1 MELRPWSSSELH
13 AAGDPKRVGV
23 KASGYPNALDYTG
36 YVAMHVACL
45 GAFWTGVSR
54 TDLILC
60 FVSYVVRMFGLVAG
74 YHRYFSHKAFKATRG
89 TQFVLGLLGTLT
101 GQKGVLWWAAHH
113 RFHHRYSDTPRDVH
127 SPVTRSFLYS
137 HSGWFLDKNNRDT
150 DYTLVTDL
158 VKFPELVWLNKRNV
172 VIVAAYAIGIFAFFG
187 WSGLVWGFF
196 ISTVLLWHAVHGIG
210 SFGHRFGGYRRFA
223 TPDNSRNKWF
233 LALVMLGEGWHN
245 NHHYFPASARQGMV
259 WWEIDVAYYILRL
272 LHRLGR
278 VTYLNLPPAYD
289 DVAKSGMQKHMQRFK
304 QWLVDLRMNLE
315 QRIDAFGR
323 ELALHEEALL
333 LQFAESKQAIQEH
346 LDRFDDSV
354 SVQVLHDPEQLKQTY
369 GALERD
375 VGAEIARLTEKL
387 PCGADIAARFQQ
399 SIKTDMRAQVVR
411 APFGNLFVDAAV
423 YADLA
428 ARTATAVSLPVGS

>member
-1 MELRPWSSSELH
+1 MEIRPWSSSESR
-13 AAGDPKRVGV
+13 ATGAPARIGV
-23 KASGYPNALDYTG
+23 KASGYPNALDYAG
-36 YVAMHVACL
+36 YIAMHLACL

-54 TDLILC
+54 TDLVLC
-60 FVSYVVRMFGLVAG
+60 LVSYVVRMFGLVAG

-89 TQFVLGLLGTLT
+89 TQFALGLLGTLT

-158 VKFPELVWLNKRNV
+158 VKFPELVWLNKWNT
-172 VIVAAYAIGIFAFFG
+172 VIVTAYAAAIFVFFG

-233 LALVMLGEGWHN
+233 LGLIMLGEGWHN

-259 WWEIDVAYYILRL
+259 WWEIDMTYYVLRL

-289 DVAKSGMQKHMQRFK
+289 EVQKSGMQKHLQRFK
-304 QWLVDLRMNLE
+304 QWVIDLRMSLE
-315 QRIDAFGR
+315 QRIDTFGR
-323 ELALHEEALL
+323 DLALRDDASLL
-333 LQFAESKQAIQEH
+333 RLAESKQAIQER
-346 LDRFDDSV
+346 LDEFDDAV
-354 SVQVLHDPEQLKQTY
+354 SAQVLRNPQQLKHTY
-369 GALERD
+369 AALERD
-375 VGAEIARLTEKL
+375 VFTDIAQLTAKL
-387 PCGADIAARFQQ
+387 PCGVDTAVRLQHALKSELR
-399 SIKTDMRAQVVR
+399 TQVVR
-411 APFGNLFVDAAV
+411 APFGHLFVDTAV
-423 YADLA
+423 YAMLSSEA
-428 ARTATAVSLPVGS
+428 ARVATLPVRS

>member
-1 MELRPWSSSELH
+1 MELRPWSSSELRS
-13 AAGDPKRVGV
+13 AGGPTRVGV
-23 KASGYPNALDYTG
+23 KASGYPNALDYVG
-36 YVAMHVACL
+36 YSAMHLACL

-54 TDLILC
+54 TDLVLF

-89 TQFVLGLLGTLT
+89 MQFALGLLGTLT

-137 HSGWFLDKNNRDT
+137 HSGWFLDKSNRDT

-158 VKFPELVWLNKRNV
+158 VKYPELVWLNKWNV
-172 VIVAAYAIGIFAFFG
+172 VIVTAYAVGIFAFFG

-233 LALVMLGEGWHN
+233 LGLVMLGEGWHN

-259 WWEIDVAYYILRL
+259 WWEIDIAYYVLRL

-289 DVAKSGMQKHMQRFK
+289 EVQKSGMQKHMQRFK
-304 QWLVDLRMNLE
+304 QWLVDLRMSLE
-315 QRIDAFGR
+315 QQLDAFGR
-323 ELALHEEALL
+323 ELGLRDEARL
-333 LQFAESKQAIQEH
+333 LQLAQCKQAIQEH
-346 LDRFDDSV
+346 LDLFDDTV
-354 SVQVLHDPEQLKQTY
+354 SAQVLHDPEQLKHTY
-369 GALERD
+369 AALER
-375 VGAEIARLTEKL
+375 GIIAEIARLTGEL
-387 PCGADIAARFQQ
+387 QCGVDAAARLPQAV
-399 SIKTDMRAQVVR
+399 KAELRTRVVR
-411 APFGNLFVDAAV
+411 APFGHLFVDTAV

-428 ARTATAVSLPVGS
+428 SETARTASLPLGS